1 MARPDYQ
8 LSGPPNSAV
17 AFNLSLLLSLFEEL
31 HFAGKQ
37 APMPLVVR
45 WTFATAARLLRIS
58 QKDKINLNKPFPQWN
73 GHERLTNCA
82 RFSFQTHSL
91 RGFHIRIT
99 YFWPLLPRLCAF
111 GMVPLSVDIRYQPT
125 PPVLSK
131 VQWSH
136 YCFISFPKM
145 SIVFFLPRSCVENW
159 VTDIL
164 RNLSFEDTL
173 SMRHTFY
180 IKSVAKLMSILMDS
194 PLEATL

>member
-17 AFNLSLLLSLFEEL
+17 AFNLSLLLSLVEEL

-145 SIVFFLPRSCVENW
+145 SIVFFYHKVAWKIEWLTYWGTSH
-159 VTDIL
+159 L
-164 RNLSFEDTL
+164 RTHFLWDTL
-173 SMRHTFY
+173 SISNQLQSWCRF
-180 IKSVAKLMSILMDS
+180 
-194 PLEATL
+194 